1 MGWVESRKSV
11 SNLTVAGALAL
22 TLGACA
28 SLSSGA
34 GGTVDTNAIL
44 LQKAEDRA
52 AVAQRSVKEA
62 EDMIAD
68 GQRQRAE
75 GQRLIDEGQQK
86 VETGRELKAAADVE
100 LVRAQKQVTSQR
112 AQMPQASQSVNQ

>member
-11 SNLTVAGALAL
+11 LDLTVVSVLAL

-28 SLSSGA
+28 SLSSGN

-52 AVAQRSVKEA
+52 AVAQRSAKEA

-75 GQRLIDEGQQK
+75 GQRMIDEGQRK
-86 VETGRELKAAADVE
+86 VETGRELKAAADIE
-100 LVRAQKQVTSQR
+100 LVRAQKQVASQR
-112 AQMPQASQSVNQ
+112 AQMPQASQGASQ